1 MFCKASNIAHTT
13 LGLVSFIYGFN
24 FTFPTSAPAFIRES
38 TIFPKWWRGI
48 FTHDFTSRHTRY
60 FNVPTQVDE
69 LPGYTT
75 KVDAAHGRWP
85 QDGFCQVAY
94 LRDGSTSSY
103 QLSVDMYNF
112 IGRDGVNFGHPGV
125 FLNAEDQDNYDFVY
139 FRFVAIYT
147 PIRGKLSVFWFQT
160 WATIWIFQYLLTTSS
175 ETISGVFS
183 EY

>member
-13 LGLVSFIYGFN
+13 LGSVSLIYGFN
-24 FTFPTSAPAFIRES
+24 FTFPTSVPAFIREF
-38 TIFPKWWRGI
+38 TIFPKKSDEEEFSHMI
-48 FTHDFTSRHTRY
+48 LLHDIHVI
-60 FNVPTQVDE
+60 FNVPTPVDE
-69 LPGYTT
+69 LPGYT
-75 KVDAAHGRWP
+75 KVDAAHGCRP

-125 FLNAEDQDNYDFVY
+125 LLNAEDQDNYDYVY

-147 PIRGKLSVFWFQT
+147 RVRGKLSLF
-160 WATIWIFQYLLTTSS
+160 
-175 ETISGVFS
+175 
-183 EY
+183 